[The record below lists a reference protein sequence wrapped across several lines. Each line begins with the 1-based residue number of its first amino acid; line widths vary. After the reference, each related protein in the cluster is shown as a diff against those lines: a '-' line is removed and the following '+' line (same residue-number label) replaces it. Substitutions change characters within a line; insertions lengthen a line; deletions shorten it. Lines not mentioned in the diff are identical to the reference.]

1 MKKKS
6 LSKSAALLIAIFL
19 VLPGCTLHTDNS
31 SNKNATEKFNYDYQV
46 VGNNLFIYIDD
57 LNSRMILAD
66 LDPGEN
72 HTVEEYKTL
81 DLTDQDVFARYLY
94 TGKEEAEKVI
104 KSLGYDDW
112 NDYLIKQNHIDKN
125 NEPDFHLWLFRWEQK
140 VYDNAQAEKERYE
153 KR

>member
-1 MKKKS
+1 
-6 LSKSAALLIAIFL
+6 
-19 VLPGCTLHTDNS
+19 
-31 SNKNATEKFNYDYQV
+31 
-46 VGNNLFIYIDD
+46 
-57 LNSRMILAD
+57 MILAD

-81 DLTDQDVFARYLY
+81 DLTDQDVFARDLY

-112 NDYLIKQNHIDKN
+112 NDYLIKQNYIDKN
-125 NEPDFHLWLFRWEQK
+125 NDPDFHLWLFRWEQK